1 MSLKLLLAE
10 DDLDLREVI
19 TEALTLDGFDVT
31 ACESAEQAISCGMRH
46 RYDIALLDF
55 VMSGM
60 SGIDAIAVLKQTDP
74 NMGIVIVTAFGT
86 IDTAVDA
93 MKKGADEFLTKPFNL
108 QTLSVTLKKVHAEK
122 TLKSPHID
130 QNDDLVFGALAN
142 PIRRHV
148 IHQLKMHQRLKFMDL
163 CRLVGIEDHT
173 KFNFHLRQLIK
184 SGLVTKDSEKT
195 YFLTPIGLDIE
206 ARLLMQ

>member
-19 TEALTLDGFDVT
+19 TEALSLDGFNVT
-31 ACESAEQAISCGMRH
+31 ACESAEQAISCAMRH
-46 RYDIALLDF
+46 KYDVAMMDF
-55 VMSGM
+55 IMGGI
-60 SGIDAIAVLKQTDP
+60 SGIDAITILKQTNP
-74 NMGIVIVTAFGT
+74 SMGIVIVTAFGT
-86 IDTAVDA
+86 VDTAVDA

-122 TLKSPHID
+122 TLKSPAKNRD
-130 QNDDLVFGALAN
+130 NDLVFSALAN
-142 PIRRHV
+142 PIRRNV
-148 IHQLKMHQRLKFMDL
+148 IDQLKTHQKLKFMDL

-184 SGLVTKDSEKT
+184 SGIVEKDDEKS
-195 YFLTPIGLDIE
+195 YFLTKLGIDIGSRVLI
-206 ARLLMQ
+206 